1 MWSIINQKQF
11 FMKLELKNYRGT
23 QEQFETLT
31 LLEKR
36 KYILQTEQEET
47 NWWLRTAAKLYV
59 IGFVLGIF
67 AFIAL
72 MASFKK

>member
-1 MWSIINQKQF
+1 
-11 FMKLELKNYRGT
+11 MKLELKNFRGT
-23 QEQFETLT
+23 QEQFDSLT

-36 KYILQTEQEET
+36 TYIIQTEQEET

>member
-1 MWSIINQKQF
+1 
-11 FMKLELKNYRGT
+11 MKLELKNYKST
-23 QEQFETLT
+23 KEQFESLT

-36 KYILQTEQEET
+36 VYIIQTEQEET

-67 AFIAL
+67 AFIAI
-72 MASFKK
+72 MSSFKK

>member
-1 MWSIINQKQF
+1 
-11 FMKLELKNYRGT
+11 MKLELKNYRGT

-67 AFIAL
+67 VCIAL
-72 MASFKK
+72 LASLNK